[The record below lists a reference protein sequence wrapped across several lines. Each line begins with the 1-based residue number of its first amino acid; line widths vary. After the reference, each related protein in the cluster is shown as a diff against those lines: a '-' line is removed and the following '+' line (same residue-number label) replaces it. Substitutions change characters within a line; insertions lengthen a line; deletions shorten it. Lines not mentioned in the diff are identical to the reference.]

1 LTPGQ
6 LRQFDELKAVY
17 DIFCGA
23 HKNEED
29 TEKEDMDDLEK
40 ELEEF
45 FDNMYVPKN
54 KEDMEEKEMRTP
66 NDDDFDM
73 DDLITGDGTSK
84 YVVDLKDVLDFY
96 DFRKSKGSNVTSR
109 DCLKISNQELVQ
121 SFVKLTRRMS
131 QEYGN
136 DKEGFLNDIKR
147 VIEMEG

>member
-1 LTPGQ
+1 MYIPE
-6 LRQFDELKAVY
+6 DKE
-17 DIFCGA
+17 
-23 HKNEED
+23 KN
-29 TEKEDMDDLEK
+29 
-40 ELEEF
+40 
-45 FDNMYVPKN
+45 
-54 KEDMEEKEMRTP
+54 MEEEEMRAS
-66 NDDDFDM
+66 NDDFDM

-121 SFVKLTRRMS
+121 NFVKLTRRMS

-136 DKEGFLNDIKR
+136 DKEGFLNGIKR

>member
-1 LTPGQ
+1 MTPRE

-17 DIFCGA
+17 DIFCGT
-23 HKNEED
+23 HKDEEGM
-29 TEKEDMDDLEK
+29 EKEDMDDLEK

-45 FDNMYVPKN
+45 FDNMYIPKD
-54 KEDMEEKEMRTP
+54 KDMEEEEMRTP
-66 NDDDFDM
+66 NDDFDM

-121 SFVKLTRRMS
+121 NFVKLTRRMS
-131 QEYGN
+131 QEYGS

>member
-1 LTPGQ
+1 MTP
-6 LRQFDELKAVY
+6 RQFDELKAVY

-23 HKNEED
+23 HKNEEG
-29 TEKEDMDDLEK
+29 TEKEDMNDLEK

-45 FDNMYVPKN
+45 FNNMYIPED
-54 KEDMEEKEMRTP
+54 KEKGTEEEEMRTP
-66 NDDDFDM
+66 NDDFDM

-84 YVVDLKDVLDFY
+84 YIVDLQEVLNFY

-121 SFVKLTRRMS
+121 NFVKLTRRMS

>member
-1 LTPGQ
+1 MTPRE
-6 LRQFDELKAVY
+6 LRQFDELKAVC

-29 TEKEDMDDLEK
+29 TEEDMDDLEK

-45 FDNMYVPKN
+45 FDNMYIPKD
-54 KEDMEEKEMRTP
+54 KDMEEEEMRTP
-66 NDDDFDM
+66 NDDFDM

-121 SFVKLTRRMS
+121 NFVKLTRRMS

>member
-1 LTPGQ
+1 MTSEQ

-17 DIFCGA
+17 DIFCGT
-23 HKNEED
+23 HKDEED
-29 TEKEDMDDLEK
+29 TEEEDMDDLEK

-45 FDNMYVPKN
+45 FDNMYVPKD
-54 KEDMEEKEMRTP
+54 KEEDMEEEEMRAP
-66 NDDDFDM
+66 NDDFDM

-121 SFVKLTRRMS
+121 NFVKLTRRMS

>member
-1 LTPGQ
+1 
-6 LRQFDELKAVY
+6 
-17 DIFCGA
+17 
-23 HKNEED
+23 
-29 TEKEDMDDLEK
+29 
-40 ELEEF
+40 
-45 FDNMYVPKN
+45 MYVPKD
-54 KEDMEEKEMRTP
+54 KEEDMEEEEMRAP
-66 NDDDFDM
+66 NDDFDM

-96 DFRKSKGSNVTSR
+96 DFRKSKGLNVTSR

-121 SFVKLTRRMS
+121 NFVKLTRRMS